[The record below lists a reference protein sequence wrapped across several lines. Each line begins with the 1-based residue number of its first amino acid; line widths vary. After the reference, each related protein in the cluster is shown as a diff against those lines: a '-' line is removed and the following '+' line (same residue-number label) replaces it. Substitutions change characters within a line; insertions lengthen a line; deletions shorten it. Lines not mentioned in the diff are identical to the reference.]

1 MALIAQPFRHPD
13 SGIYYLRRRVPDDI
27 RLVIGK
33 TEIRRSLNTRNHQEA
48 KAAFAIAY
56 AESER
61 FFQQVRGGHSCL
73 IPSPRFN
80 PFSIPTCTH
89 TTTASESESSPTR
102 KPLRLSEAFLGY
114 VESLALGNKPAHV
127 LRRHTV
133 DYKRSVDRF
142 IALMGDRDVAEI
154 GQPQIQDF
162 AGKLTKS
169 VVKHSNTPLATSS
182 IRLIIARLSSVLSYA
197 VDVGLIEFN
206 PVSASRIH
214 KRLGSAKPKRLLED
228 AKGYEWTE
236 LVTLFSQPEF
246 KALRYSSGRPGNAL
260 FWLPLIAAYT
270 GARREE
276 ISQLY
281 VCDFRQDAGGHWFIR
296 IDDDKPDK
304 SVKTEGS
311 RRDAPLHDDL
321 LELGILELVEG
332 KDHESRL
339 FPQLIKVSDGFA
351 GIVSKAWRPLVIRW
365 GVYRQGRHPLHGFR
379 HTFKTTAR
387 KVGIPKEVSD
397 WITGHARSNEGDRY
411 GVNPLS
417 RMAEEIR
424 KLPSIAKSAGLIPST
439 ASLIQGQE
447 LGNEASRTQDAS

>member
-27 RLVIGK
+27 RQVIGK
-33 TEIRRSLNTRNHQEA
+33 TEIRRSLNTRNHQQA

-61 FFQQVRGGHSCL
+61 FFQQVRSDNSSL
-73 IPSPRFN
+73 LPAPRSSS
-80 PFSIPTCTH
+80 FSIASCMHATLACE
-89 TTTASESESSPTR
+89 TTSSTSQR
-102 KPLRLSEAFLGY
+102 PLTLSETFLRY
-114 VESLALGNKPAHV
+114 VESLAMGNKPAHV
-127 LRRHTV
+127 VRRHTV

-142 IALMGDRDVAEI
+142 VTLMGDHRIAEI
-154 GQPQIQDF
+154 GQKQIQDF
-162 AGKLTKS
+162 AGKLIKS

-182 IRLIIARLSSVLSYA
+182 IRLIIARLSSVFSYA
-197 VDVGLIEFN
+197 VDAGLIDLN

-214 KRLGSAKPKRLLED
+214 KRLGPSKPKRMLED
-228 AKGYEWTE
+228 DKGYEWTE

-260 FWLPLIAAYT
+260 FWLPLISAYT

-281 VCDFRQDAGGHWFIR
+281 VCDVRQDVKGQWFIR

-311 RRDAPLHDDL
+311 RRDVPLHDDL
-321 LELGILELVEG
+321 LKLGILELVNG
-332 KDHESRL
+332 KDQESRL

-365 GVYRQGRHPLHGFR
+365 GVYRKGRHPLHGFR

-387 KVGIPKEVSD
+387 RVGIPKEVSD
-397 WITGHARSNEGDRY
+397 WITGHACGNEGDRY

-417 RMAEEIR
+417 RMADEIK
-424 KLPSIAKSAGLIPST
+424 KLPSIAEAAGLI
-439 ASLIQGQE
+439 
-447 LGNEASRTQDAS
+447 

>member
-27 RLVIGK
+27 RPLIGK
-33 TEIRRSLNTRNHQEA
+33 TEIRRSLNTRNHHQA

-61 FFQQVRGGHSCL
+61 FFQQVRSDNSSL
-73 IPSPRFN
+73 PPTPRSN
-80 PFSIPTCTH
+80 PFPIASCMHATPTCE
-89 TTTASESESSPTR
+89 TTSSTSQS
-102 KPLRLSEAFLGY
+102 PLTLSETFLRY

-127 LRRHTV
+127 VRRHTV

-142 IALMGDRDVAEI
+142 VTLMGDHRIAEI
-154 GQPQIQDF
+154 GQKHIQDF
-162 AGKLTKS
+162 AGKLIKS

-182 IRLIIARLSSVLSYA
+182 IRLIIARLSSVFSYA
-197 VDVGLIEFN
+197 VDAGLIDLN

-214 KRLGSAKPKRLLED
+214 KRLGPSKPKRLLED
-228 AKGYEWTE
+228 DKGYEWTE

-246 KALRYSSGRPGNAL
+246 KALRHSTGRPGNAL

-281 VCDFRQDAGGHWFIR
+281 VCDLRQDATGHWFIR

-311 RRDAPLHDDL
+311 RRDVPLHDDL
-321 LELGILELVEG
+321 LELGILELVNG
-332 KDHESRL
+332 KDQESRL

-365 GVYRQGRHPLHGFR
+365 DVYRKGRHPLHGFR

-387 KVGIPKEVSD
+387 QVGIPKEVSD
-397 WITGHARSNEGDRY
+397 WITGHACTNEGDRY
-411 GVNPLS
+411 GVNPLP
-417 RMAEEIR
+417 RMAEEIQ
-424 KLPSIAKSAGLIPST
+424 KLPSIAKAAGLIPVK
-439 ASLIQGQE
+439 
-447 LGNEASRTQDAS
+447 

>member
-27 RLVIGK
+27 RQAIGK
-33 TEIRRSLNTRNHQEA
+33 IEIRRSLNTRNHRQA
-48 KAAFAIAY
+48 KSAFAIAY

-61 FFQQVRGGHSCL
+61 YFQQVRSDNSGL
-73 IPSPRFN
+73 TPAPRSN
-80 PFSIPTCTH
+80 PFSIPSCTPA
-89 TTTASESESSPTR
+89 TSICEPPSTSSQS
-102 KPLRLSEAFLGY
+102 PLTLSETFLRY

-127 LRRHTV
+127 IRRHTV

-142 IALMGDRDVAEI
+142 VTLMGDHRIAEI
-154 GQPQIQDF
+154 GQKQIQDF

-182 IRLIIARLSSVLSYA
+182 IRLIIARLSSVFSYA
-197 VDVGLIEFN
+197 VDAGLIDLN

-214 KRLGSAKPKRLLED
+214 KRLGPSKPKRVLED
-228 AKGYEWTE
+228 DKGYEWTE
-236 LVTLFSQPEF
+236 LVTLFSHPEF
-246 KALRYSSGRPGNAL
+246 KALRYSSGRPGDAL

-281 VCDFRQDAGGHWFIR
+281 VCDLRQDAKGHWFIR

-311 RRDAPLHDDL
+311 RRDVPLHDDL
-321 LELGILELVEG
+321 LELGILDLVNG
-332 KDHESRL
+332 KDQDSRL

-351 GIVSKAWRPLVIRW
+351 GIVSKSWRPLVIRW
-365 GVYRQGRHPLHGFR
+365 GVYRKGRHPLHGFR

-387 KVGIPKEVSD
+387 QVGIPKEVSD
-397 WITGHARSNEGDRY
+397 WITGHASTNEGDRY

-417 RMAEEIR
+417 RMAEEIQ
-424 KLPSIAKSAGLIPST
+424 KLPSIAKATGLLPT
-439 ASLIQGQE
+439 E
-447 LGNEASRTQDAS
+447 